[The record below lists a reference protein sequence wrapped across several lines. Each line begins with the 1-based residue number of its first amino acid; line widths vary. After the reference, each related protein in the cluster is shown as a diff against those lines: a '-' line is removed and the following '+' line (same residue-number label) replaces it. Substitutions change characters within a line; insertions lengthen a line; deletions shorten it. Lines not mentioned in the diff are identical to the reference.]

1 VKDDDIAVATHGRS
15 FWILD
20 DIAPL
25 RELQPATLGADVV
38 LFTPQRATRVR
49 WNKNTDTPIPQEEP
63 AGDNPPDGAILDY
76 YLKAPADAVTLEIVD
91 ASGDV
96 VRRFRSSDPVE
107 PPVPG
112 RNIPDYWIRPP
123 QRLGTGAGHH
133 RFVWDLHYPTPSLS
147 RFEYP
152 ISATYLNTPREP
164 RGPWAMPGTYTV
176 RLTANGRTLTRPL
189 VVRMDPRVKTSA
201 ASLARQFALG
211 RQLAAAIDRASAAT
225 RAARDSVTAAG
236 AAPGTTAT
244 PGAGRTARAD
254 GLGRLVGDLEQ
265 LYGIVQGSD
274 APPTPQ
280 TEAAVADKLRALDA
294 ALGRGIPPE

>member
-1 VKDDDIAVATHGRS
+1 MPATSIRDLVVKDDDIAVATHGRS

-25 RELQPATLGADVV
+25 RELQPATLGTDVV

-76 YLKAPADAVTLEIVD
+76 YLRAPADAVTLEIVD

-123 QRLGTGAGHH
+123 QRLGTGAGLH

-152 ISATYLNTPREP
+152 ISATYMNTPREP
-164 RGPWAMPGTYTV
+164 RGPWAMPGAYTV
-176 RLTANGRTLTRPL
+176 RLSANGRMLTRPL
-189 VVRMDPRVKTSA
+189 ELRMDPRVKTPA
-201 ASLARQFALG
+201 PALARQFALG
-211 RQLAAAIDRASAAT
+211 RQLSAAIDRA
-225 RAARDSVTAAG
+225 G
-236 AAPGTTAT
+236 AAT
-244 PGAGRTARAD
+244 PGAGRTARTE

-265 LYGIVQGSD
+265 LYRIVQGSD
-274 APPTPQ
+274 AAPTPQ
-280 TEAAVADKLRALDA
+280 TEAAVAAKLRALDT
-294 ALGRGIPPE
+294 LLKGRM